1 MSSPSPAR
9 ALPAGGPRE
18 AISAP
23 ARGAASDLPAWPV
36 VVLFAGLPLWWVTG
50 VLDLVW
56 VPAALVMALLLG
68 RADAVRAPRG
78 LGVWLLFLAWCAASA
93 IMLSTA
99 ADLLGFAYR
108 LALYVAGTV
117 LLVYVYNARD
127 RLTDRVVCGC
137 LSLWW
142 VYTVLGGFLGL
153 LLPSAELRTPLAR
166 VLPDSLLGNEL
177 VSHMVVR
184 RLSQFNPDSFLQVAP
199 RPSAPFLYTNNW
211 GNVYSLLLPF
221 VLVHL
226 WQVRGQRRFWALLVL
241 LPASAVPALLTLNRG
256 MFLGVALAAAYVGL
270 RALLARRLAVVAG
283 LVALGVVAAAL
294 FYALPVGERQGTR
307 LSSSADATSTEDRAA
322 LYVQAL
328 RLVPDS
334 PLFGHGTPVATLGE
348 SGVPVGTQGQVW
360 MVLVSHGP
368 IATLCFLGWFALAL
382 LGTLRRRDPVGLAC
396 STALLV
402 GAVELFYY
410 GALPYGLPLL
420 MVAAALGLRGAGPAP
435 PDRRP
440 PPGPH
445 RQFSYRH
452 VSSPEPERA

>member
-1 MSSPSPAR
+1 MSSPSPTR
-9 ALPAGGPRE
+9 ALPVSGPAGPGSR
-18 AISAP
+18 
-23 ARGAASDLPAWPV
+23 AAADLPAWPV
-36 VVLFAGLPLWWVTG
+36 VVLFAGLPLWWASG

-78 LGVWLLFLAWCAASA
+78 FGVWLLFLAWCAGSA
-93 IMLSTA
+93 IMLATA
-99 ADLLGFAYR
+99 GDLIGFGYR

-117 LLVYVYNARD
+117 LLVYVYNARH
-127 RLTDRVVCGC
+127 RLTERVVCGC
-137 LSLWW
+137 LTLWW
-142 VYTVLGGFLGL
+142 VYTVVGGFLGL
-153 LLPSAELRTPLAR
+153 LMPAALLRTPLAR
-166 VLPDSLLGNEL
+166 VLPDSLLANEL

-226 WQVRGQRRFWALLVL
+226 WQVRGQRRFWPLLAL

-270 RALLARRLAVVAG
+270 RALLARHLVTVAAV
-283 LVALGVVAAAL
+283 VALGVVAVAL
-294 FYALPVGERQGTR
+294 FHALPVEERQGTR
-307 LSSSADATSTEDRAA
+307 LSSSADATSTDDRAS

-328 RLVPDS
+328 ELVPES
-334 PLFGHGTPVATLGE
+334 PLFGHGAPVATLGE
-348 SGVPVGTQGQVW
+348 AGVPVGTQGQVW

-368 IATLCFLGWFALAL
+368 VATLCFLGWFALAL

-402 GAVELFYY
+402 GGVELFYY

-420 MVAAALGLRGAGPAP
+420 MVAAALGLRGADPSRTDP
-435 PDRRP
+435 SRTDPSRTDP
-440 PPGPH
+440 
-445 RQFSYRH
+445 
-452 VSSPEPERA
+452 SSEPEHA